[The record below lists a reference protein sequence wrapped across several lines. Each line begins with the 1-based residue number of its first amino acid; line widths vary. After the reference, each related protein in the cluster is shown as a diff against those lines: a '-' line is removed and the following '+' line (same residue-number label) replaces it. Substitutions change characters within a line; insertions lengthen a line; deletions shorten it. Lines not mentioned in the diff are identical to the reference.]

1 MTTVEPAGANE
12 PLDELDLRLLAG
24 VRELWEDADPMP
36 ATLVDQIRFAIQLE
50 DIDLEVMRIREQ
62 EGLVAARSAA
72 EQGRLITFDSESL
85 TIMVNV
91 SPEPHGH
98 DPPGRLAHPTGR
110 APDRGPHQWRPADHD
125 VRPRRPVRGLR
136 CAARNGAGPGP
147 HTRPLEDGEHPGHRV
162 VTRSCRP

>member
-91 SPEPHGH
+91 SPEQTGTIRLDGWLTPPAEHPIEVRTSGGLLTTTSDPEGRFAVCGVPHGMVQVLVRTL
-98 DPPGRLAHPTGR
+98 GRSRTVST
-110 APDRGPHQWRPADHD
+110 PAIE
-125 VRPRRPVRGLR
+125 L
-136 CAARNGAGPGP
+136 
-147 HTRPLEDGEHPGHRV
+147 
-162 VTRSCRP
+162 

>member
-1 MTTVEPAGANE
+1 MTTVEPPGADE

-50 DIDLEVMRIREQ
+50 DVDLEVMRIREQ
-62 EGLVAARSAA
+62 EGLAVARSAA

-91 SPEPHGH
+91 SPEPGGTIRLDGWLTPPAEHPIEVRTSSGPLTTTSDAEGRFAVGGVPHGMVQVLV
-98 DPPGRLAHPTGR
+98 RTVGR
-110 APDRGPHQWRPADHD
+110 ARTVSTPAIE
-125 VRPRRPVRGLR
+125 L
-136 CAARNGAGPGP
+136 
-147 HTRPLEDGEHPGHRV
+147 
-162 VTRSCRP
+162 